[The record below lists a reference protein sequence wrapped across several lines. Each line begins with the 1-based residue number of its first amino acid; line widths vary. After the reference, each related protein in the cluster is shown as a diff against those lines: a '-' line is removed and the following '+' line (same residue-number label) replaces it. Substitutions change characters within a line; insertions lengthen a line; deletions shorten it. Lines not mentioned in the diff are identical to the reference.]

1 MQKLVAGHFSLTL
14 SSLLLE
20 RWISSLYSK
29 ACLADAFGKI
39 ALQLAETQ

>member
-1 MQKLVAGHFSLTL
+1 MQKLVAGHCLVDRFSKIGLV
-14 SSLLLE
+14 
-20 RWISSLYSK
+20 WYSK